1 MLHEDDVCLL
11 HPQAQSRPGQDW
23 SRASSSLKHGACSM
37 QPRLPW
43 GKSACGQRCER
54 VPPQGLSTALFHTL
68 LLRPCH
74 PGLNPHGD
82 SILPKKEMTR
92 RCPFW
97 RPCAREVLVLPPLP
111 LATFLSWMVPKAIR
125 ATHNSSPSKFH
136 GATVFLKFCDHPRKV
151 QKPLSGCLGFRNL
164 SRQLCEHP
172 SKELSLP
179 AAPETWVPRPL
190 VGSPLA
196 W

>member
-1 MLHEDDVCLL
+1 MKMMCAYCIPRPSPGPARTGPEC
-11 HPQAQSRPGQDW
+11 PPPSSTGPAACNPASRGESRPAVRGV
-23 SRASSSLKHGACSM
+23 SGSPHS
-37 QPRLPW
+37 
-43 GKSACGQRCER
+43 
-54 VPPQGLSTALFHTL
+54 GLSTALFHTP

-97 RPCAREVLVLPPLP
+97 RPCSREVLVLAPLP

-151 QKPLSGCLGFRNL
+151 QKPLSGYLGFQNL

-172 SKELSLP
+172 SKVLSLP